1 MWLFKRPIWAIILG
15 GVFFLL
21 PLLAII
27 VLVTRGV
34 KLVLPLGHG
43 IAQFFSIETLFGAA
57 TIGILS
63 VIILLLIAYISGL
76 LVSRGFLR
84 TWSSSVEEKLFLMFP
99 NFQMI
104 KYQLIKDADKFIDRH
119 WDAVLLE
126 QDGSFKIAFLTDTKD
141 PDDEIVTFFI
151 PDAPRIDAGE
161 VCYMLKTECTYHS
174 IPMKTAMDALSH
186 FGRHKSIV
194 NLVKQIKKEA

>member
-27 VLVTRGV
+27 ILVTRGV
-34 KLVLPLGHG
+34 RLVVPLG
-43 IAQFFSIETLFGAA
+43 QSLVEFFKIETLFGAA
-57 TIGILS
+57 TIGVFS
-63 VIILLLIAYISGL
+63 VFILLLICYVSGL

-99 NFQMI
+99 NFQMV

-126 QDGSFKIAFLTDTKD
+126 QEGSFKIAFITDTKA
-141 PDDEIVTFFI
+141 PDEDIVTFFI

-161 VCYMLKTECTYHS
+161 VCYMAKNECSYHP
-174 IPMKTAMDALSH
+174 IPMKTAMNALSH
-186 FGRHKSIV
+186 FGREKNVIE
-194 NLVKQIKKEA
+194 LIKKIKAGE